1 MAGLQRTNMLEG
13 KNKQQYLMI
22 TPAMQVRLVFDG
34 DGNDRNAERDRR
46 HGMTRLMDRN
56 SLNQTVAHRRRK
68 SIRNFSV

>member
-1 MAGLQRTNMLEG
+1 
-13 KNKQQYLMI
+13 
-22 TPAMQVRLVFDG
+22 MQVRLVFDG

-56 SLNQTVAHRRRK
+56 SLNQTVAHRRHK